1 MTKVLFISPYGEDYL
16 ADGLLHGLRS
26 LLKENV
32 VDFPKCAHLYKNYV
46 QESKVKLYGNGF
58 TLYGL
63 LEDIPVDRTEIDFKI
78 RNGFFDLIIFP
89 AIFKNFGLFIEFLP
103 YLNFRNTAII
113 DGDDTPQPYG
123 YAGKWWR
130 EPKWWFLPKAHQQFL
145 YFKRE
150 WTLETIRHFWFK
162 LPPVFICKYLPTP
175 RNFRTISFSIPEEKI
190 VKHLPQK
197 TKLFPKHIVD
207 VEVAK
212 RIPGSTTSYAFES
225 EAEYYSDLQTSKFG
239 ITTKRSGWD
248 CLRHYEIA
256 ANGCVP
262 CFRNLDKKPKTCA
275 PHGLNRNNSIIYQNY
290 DDLMRQIDNIS
301 EEEYSRLRL
310 AALAW
315 VRENTTI
322 QRAKNLLQIFK
333 LDV

>member
-162 LPPVFICKYLPTP
+162 LPPVFIC
-175 RNFRTISFSIPEEKI
+175 
-190 VKHLPQK
+190 
-197 TKLFPKHIVD
+197 
-207 VEVAK
+207 
-212 RIPGSTTSYAFES
+212 
-225 EAEYYSDLQTSKFG
+225 
-239 ITTKRSGWD
+239 
-248 CLRHYEIA
+248 
-256 ANGCVP
+256 
-262 CFRNLDKKPKTCA
+262 
-275 PHGLNRNNSIIYQNY
+275 
-290 DDLMRQIDNIS
+290 
-301 EEEYSRLRL
+301 
-310 AALAW
+310 
-315 VRENTTI
+315 
-322 QRAKNLLQIFK
+322 
-333 LDV
+333 